1 LDAAIGLADGGFRR
15 AVLFF
20 AQQTLAPYSAQK
32 SLQNPLFV
40 AFTV

>member
-1 LDAAIGLADGGFRR
+1 MRQSAWPMEDSGALCFLRNRLLA
-15 AVLFF
+15 LC
-20 AQQTLAPYSAQK
+20 SAQK